1 MNEYVFYAYYFSGN
15 PRLIKVM
22 ARNRA
27 DAYERA
33 TARAIKIK
41 NDLFFVELN

>member
-1 MNEYVFYAYYFSGN
+1 MNEYIFHAYYFNGDT
-15 PRLIKVM
+15 RLIKVT